1 MELPTK
7 EQILA
12 YLTSQGTTMT
22 KRELVDAFNISGND
36 RIGFKKIIH
45 AMEDEGLITYEGKK
59 SYRVPDALPA
69 VTVVE
74 VIDIDIDGDEIAT
87 PVDWDETTRG
97 KAPRIEIMPA
107 DKGRPAL
114 KVGDMALVQLAKVS
128 EKVYEARV
136 LKRVDSQQARVVG
149 LIKQIRGGYVLQP
162 IDRRAKYDFDISEK
176 DFNGAAPGLIVVA
189 EMLPS
194 RGALRKKVR
203 TVEIVG
209 RPEDPKAISM
219 MALHEMGLRH
229 TFPEDVIASTDN
241 MAVPELKGRDDL
253 RSIPLVTIDGSDA
266 RDFDDA
272 VFAEP
277 DESPKNPGG
286 YHLVVAIA
294 DVSYYVRPGKPL
306 DKEAYLRGNSTYF
319 PDRVVPMLPEKL
331 SNDLCSLRPNEP
343 RATLAVHMWI
353 DAAGKLLKYK
363 FVRGLMKSIARL
375 TYEQVQDARNGN
387 PDETTTHLMDHVIEP
402 LYAAWKVL
410 DAAREKRGALDLDV
424 PERKIAV
431 NKEGIMTGV
440 AVRARLDSHRLIE
453 EFMILANVAAALA
466 LEAKQAPCVYR
477 IHDRP
482 TGDKLMAARTFL
494 EAFGLSLP
502 KTGVAEPK
510 QINHVLK
517 QAKELPAG
525 FLINEIILRSQAQAQ
540 YNPENI
546 GHFGLALQHYA
557 HFTSPIRRYADLVVH
572 RSLIKAY
579 DLGEGELSDVEA
591 AKLDEIA
598 AHISSTE
605 RVSAEAERNS
615 VDRFTAAFLK
625 DKLGTEFTGRIG
637 GVTRFG
643 LFVKLDQ
650 TAADGLVP
658 IRSLPDDYY
667 MHDEGQHALI
677 GRRTGRVFRL
687 GAAVTVRVVEADTL
701 TGSTVL
707 ELVNG
712 EAGADVEG
720 YKGRVYIPEAPGR
733 RGGRNDRGGG
743 SHRKGGG
750 RDSGKRDD
758 RKPRHPEGR
767 NGKGS
772 TRDGGGK
779 SGSSGSRGNAGGGGR
794 GGPSRGGKKG
804 GKPGNPR
811 KNPR

>member
-1 MELPTK
+1 
-7 EQILA
+7 
-12 YLTSQGTTMT
+12 
-22 KRELVDAFNISGND
+22 
-36 RIGFKKIIH
+36 
-45 AMEDEGLITYEGKK
+45 
-59 SYRVPDALPA
+59 
-69 VTVVE
+69 
-74 VIDIDIDGDEIAT
+74 
-87 PVDWDETTRG
+87 
-97 KAPRIEIMPA
+97 
-107 DKGRPAL
+107 
-114 KVGDMALVQLAKVS
+114 
-128 EKVYEARV
+128 
-136 LKRVDSQQARVVG
+136 
-149 LIKQIRGGYVLQP
+149 
-162 IDRRAKYDFDISEK
+162 
-176 DFNGAAPGLIVVA
+176 
-189 EMLPS
+189 
-194 RGALRKKVR
+194 
-203 TVEIVG
+203 
-209 RPEDPKAISM
+209 
-219 MALHEMGLRH
+219 
-229 TFPEDVIASTDN
+229 
-241 MAVPELKGRDDL
+241 
-253 RSIPLVTIDGSDA
+253 
-266 RDFDDA
+266 
-272 VFAEP
+272 
-277 DESPKNPGG
+277 
-286 YHLVVAIA
+286 
-294 DVSYYVRPGKPL
+294 
-306 DKEAYLRGNSTYF
+306 
-319 PDRVVPMLPEKL
+319 
-331 SNDLCSLRPNEP
+331 
-343 RATLAVHMWI
+343 
-353 DAAGKLLKYK
+353 
-363 FVRGLMKSIARL
+363 
-375 TYEQVQDARNGN
+375 
-387 PDETTTHLMDHVIEP
+387 
-402 LYAAWKVL
+402 
-410 DAAREKRGALDLDV
+410 
-424 PERKIAV
+424 
-431 NKEGIMTGV
+431 
-440 AVRARLDSHRLIE
+440 
-453 EFMILANVAAALA
+453 
-466 LEAKQAPCVYR
+466 
-477 IHDRP
+477 
-482 TGDKLMAARTFL
+482 
-494 EAFGLSLP
+494 
-502 KTGVAEPK
+502 
-510 QINHVLK
+510 
-517 QAKELPAG
+517 
-525 FLINEIILRSQAQAQ
+525 
-540 YNPENI
+540 
-546 GHFGLALQHYA
+546 
-557 HFTSPIRRYADLVVH
+557 VH